1 MRWQVLYTG
10 TLTDIKLGGLKSG
23 ISHSDLKKERAKV
36 KLFEAAKEGG
46 YKTNKSNYNLSYESS
61 HT

>member
-1 MRWQVLYTG
+1 MGWQVLHTE

-36 KLFEAAKEGG
+36 KLFEVAKKGG
-46 YKTNKSNYNLSYESS
+46 YKTNKSNYN
-61 HT
+61 

>member
-1 MRWQVLYTG
+1 MGWQVLYTE

-36 KLFEAAKEGG
+36 KLFEVAKKGG
-46 YKTNKSNYNLSYESS
+46 YLT
-61 HT
+61 